1 MYFGLA
7 VTPETGDRTV
17 TDFLFT
23 MPRMLFGVS
32 RILDLGGIFTQYNSS
47 PTPEIADSRALR
59 ADWVAIGVGLET
71 AINAWKAEDDRGTN
85 VRPTLEPR
93 AAQTAAG

>member
-47 PTPEIADSRALR
+47 PTPEIADFQALLFQTV
-59 ADWVAIGVGLET
+59 VAFGLRFVE
-71 AINAWKAEDDRGTN
+71 AF
-85 VRPTLEPR
+85 
-93 AAQTAAG
+93 